1 VGVEYCFTE
10 FIKLDHFKKTD
21 LFKFLEAD
29 MTSNKTHEDQ
39 TSAAD
44 KSIGFEYQYYYFLY
58 RVLKM
63 CRRESVGLEVKDDV
77 HTDLSCNRQILIQ
90 LKHTIQKKAD
100 GTPKNLTTYDSDLWK
115 TLSNW
120 SKVIA
125 DKNAGRVT
133 ENSHLDFISKT
144 DFMLVTNKSETKSCR
159 FFDVLENPA
168 NARTELQSLKV
179 GTIDEDIQDYIQDVL
194 SLSDFALIAFLHH
207 IHMELEIDDVIGR
220 CKDAIIEKQIH
231 EKRVDQVFRDLD
243 SQIRQDNYMTIRNL
257 DKIIISFEEFNLKYR
272 RFFDK
277 ARSADLIIDRYHD
290 PLPTKLT
297 DQKFILQLLDIGEIQ
312 PDSIEEM
319 AQFTSYM
326 LTVKKNL
333 LNWEING
340 DLTGAEV
347 KEFNNEA
354 KLRWQNKFHA
364 TNRNP
369 DKKAPNVLA
378 FEVLDEMRKEKLCI
392 DTQQMGTEF
401 SNGEYYLLS
410 DIPEIGWHQNWEEKH
425 K

>member
-1 VGVEYCFTE
+1 
-10 FIKLDHFKKTD
+10 
-21 LFKFLEAD
+21 
-29 MTSNKTHEDQ
+29 MTSDKTHAEQ
-39 TSAAD
+39 TSADD

-63 CRRESVGLEVKDDV
+63 CRGESVGLEVKDDV

-120 SKVIA
+120 SKVIT
-125 DKNAGRVT
+125 DKIEGRLTVK
-133 ENSHLDFISKT
+133 SHLDFISKT
-144 DFMLVTNKSETKSCR
+144 DFMLVSNKSETKSCS
-159 FFDVLENPA
+159 FFAVLENPE
-168 NARTELQSLKV
+168 NARALLKALEV
-179 GTIDEDIQDYIQDVL
+179 GTIDEVIQGYIQDVL
-194 SLSDFALIAFLHH
+194 SLNDLVLTAFLHN
-207 IHMELEIDDVIGR
+207 IRMELEIDDVIR
-220 CKDAIIEKQIH
+220 LCKDAILEKQID
-231 EKRVDQVFRDLD
+231 ESRVDLVFRELD
-243 SQIRQDNYMTIRNL
+243 SQLRQDNFMTIRNL
-257 DKIIISFEEFNLKYR
+257 KKIIISFEEFTLKYR

-277 ARSADLIIDRYHD
+277 ARSADLIVDRHHE
-290 PLPTKLT
+290 PLPSKLA
-297 DQKFILQLLDIGEIQ
+297 DQKFIQQLLDIGDIKS
-312 PDSIEEM
+312 DSVEEM

-340 DLTGAEV
+340 ELTGDEV
-347 KEFNNEA
+347 EEFNNEA
-354 KLRWQNKFHA
+354 KIRWQNKFRA

-369 DKKAPNVLA
+369 DNKAPNVLA

-410 DIPEIGWHQNWEEKH
+410 DIPEIGWHQNWEEKY